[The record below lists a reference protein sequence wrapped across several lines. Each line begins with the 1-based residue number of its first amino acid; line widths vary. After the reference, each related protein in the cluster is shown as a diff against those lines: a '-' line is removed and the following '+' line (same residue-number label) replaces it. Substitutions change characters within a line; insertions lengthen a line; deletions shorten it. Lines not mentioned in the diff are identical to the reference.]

1 METYYFI
8 YNKGFVLVRGDYTFN
23 PDIKDNLGTTLDD
36 YNEGKYVLLNE
47 EQTSFLK
54 SNAGITPEEAWDMSF
69 DVYVKEGDINALIA
83 DILDYDSSSDVNV
96 FYVNDIP
103 VWFNKETRISLGNS
117 ISIEKEIGKETTILW
132 INNTPYTMGI
142 EEAKQMLIDL
152 ELYAISC
159 YNNTQKNIATVKT
172 FTLKEEIKNFDIT
185 QGYPNKL
192 KFNLQ
197 SL

>member
-23 PDIKDNLGTTLDD
+23 PDIMDNLGTTLDD